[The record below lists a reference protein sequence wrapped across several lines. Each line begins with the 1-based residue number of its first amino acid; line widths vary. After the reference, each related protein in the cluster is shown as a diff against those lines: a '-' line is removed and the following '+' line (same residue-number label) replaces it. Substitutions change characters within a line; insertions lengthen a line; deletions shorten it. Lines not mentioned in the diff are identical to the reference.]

1 MPFGQQ
7 SLLLLETA
15 LAQKKAHDDL
25 QDAFVHSLDSNR
37 KLQQEIGAIRAST
50 AAAADAAAA
59 PRERLRDQL
68 RAISKNLLGPAATTD
83 RHAREKEQT
92 AEISKLHTQVNSL
105 HSRMNRQTDTIERQ
119 QQELSRLH
127 SAYATLHT
135 LHETL
140 QDASDGEIA
149 RLQSEGVVGV
159 ESGHEIG
166 RI

>member
-25 QDAFVHSLDSNR
+25 QDAFVHSLDSHR
-37 KLQQEIGAIRAST
+37 TSQQEIVAPCAST
-50 AAAADAAAA
+50 AAAVDAAAA

-83 RHAREKEQT
+83 RHAREKEQA
-92 AEISKLHTQVNSL
+92 AEISKLHTQVISL

-135 LHETL
+135 LQQTL
-140 QDASDGEIA
+140 QDTSDAEIA
-149 RLQSEGVVGV
+149 RLRSEEVVDA
-159 ESGHEIG
+159 ESGHEFGCI
-166 RI
+166 

>member
-7 SLLLLETA
+7 SLLLLETALAETA

-50 AAAADAAAA
+50 AAAA

-92 AEISKLHTQVNSL
+92 AEISKLHTQVISL

>member
-1 MPFGQQ
+1 M
-7 SLLLLETA
+7 EV
-15 LAQKKAHDDL
+15 
-25 QDAFVHSLDSNR
+25 VHCVSNV
-37 KLQQEIGAIRAST
+37 
-50 AAAADAAAA
+50 
-59 PRERLRDQL
+59 
-68 RAISKNLLGPAATTD
+68 NL
-83 RHAREKEQT
+83 REKEQT
-92 AEISKLHTQVNSL
+92 AEISKLHTQVISL

-119 QQELSRLH
+119 LQELSRLH